1 MSQDIDDL
9 ALHEEFQELSK
20 VKRVLEAEVLLQKE
34 IMKTSLQLGFSFLI
48 DSVSDDDIDDEHE
61 ICDEEIEILD
71 FNHRCL
77 DIEVKVLKDIL
88 DQNKKDLEKSKMYL
102 EKEKGTP
109 ENEEMHLASVK
120 SNQQLFEDIVIGK
133 E

>member
-48 DSVSDDDIDDEHE
+48 DSVSDADTDDKHE